1 MWKLL
6 NNLENKI
13 LKDITIKDLSDEIK
27 QINDSYT
34 LDNKIALNSVVERFK
49 RYVTKNYDVLSN
61 YGKYEAKKLLK
72 RTKLTNAEISKFLLY
87 ILYSRKQKEI
97 DEISNI
103 AIQKIVTET
112 YKQETEK
119 VHKQTGVIIPLFDIG
134 IIATL
139 MAMSNSRGYVW
150 NEYMES
156 TTLYNADETYR
167 YLLING
173 STKGINDL
181 VQKQKNRILKVK
193 KNPSN
198 EDKYTGALEEQ
209 LVFVINQTKLQAYTD
224 MGIEKVQFIGVEDKN
239 QTPMCQTLDRQVF
252 LIDKLNIYSRY
263 SDLDKKNIIYKTQ
276 GLKVGENLP
285 PINNCF
291 HWCRSSITYLVN

>member
-6 NNLENKI
+6 NNLEKKI
-13 LKDITIKDLSDEIK
+13 LKDITVDDLSDEIK

-209 LVFVINQTKLQAYTD
+209 LVFLTNQTKLLAYENMKID
-224 MGIEKVQFIGVEDKN
+224 KVKFIGIEDEK
-239 QTPMCQTLDRQVF
+239 QTHMCQTLDGQVF
-252 LIDKLNIYSRY
+252 YTNKMNVYSRY
-263 SDLDKKNIIYKTQ
+263 SDFDKKNIIYRTQ
-276 GLKVGENLP
+276 GLKIGENLP
-285 PINNCF
+285 PINNHF
-291 HWCRSSITYLVN
+291 HWCRSSITYLID